1 MHVFVCSLWS
11 WVEWCT
17 RPIAGLVGGFK
28 TESVRINAYFAAY
41 VPRDTR
47 LDCQTQL
54 RLYCSPTSK
63 KKKVITDEQMD
74 GNIKL
79 DDKSSKHPMC
89 LNDKAYV
96 FLSHAGI
103 VRPVIAE
110 RLQGLYVR

>member
-17 RPIAGLVGGFK
+17 RPIVGLVGGSN
-28 TESVRINAYFAAY
+28 TESVRIDAFFAAY

-63 KKKVITDEQMD
+63 RDNVITSEEKH
-74 GNIKL
+74 GNVML
-79 DDKSSKHPMC
+79 DDGSSDDPMC

-96 FLSHAGI
+96 FLSPGI
-103 VRPVIAE
+103 VRPVRAE
-110 RLQGLYVR
+110 RLQGFYVR